1 MSVIAKF
8 ICTNVTKTDH
18 WEKEKGQLASIN
30 LSAVV
35 SSVDNEENNKFF
47 AATPSGSISLG
58 TVNPAAYEQFEEG
71 AEYYVTFEK
80 VKK

>member
-8 ICTNVTKTDH
+8 RCNNVTKTDH
-18 WEKEKGQLASIN
+18 WEKEKGQLASIT
-30 LSAVV
+30 LSAVMGDG
-35 SSVDNEENNKFF
+35 DNEENKKFF
-47 AATPSGSISLG
+47 AATPSGNISLG

-71 AEYYVTFEK
+71 EEYYVTFEK

>member
-8 ICTNVTKTDH
+8 KCDSVSLSDH
-18 WEKEKGQLASIN
+18 WEKEKGQIASI
-30 LSAVV
+30 SMSPVYGD
-35 SSVDNEENNKFF
+35 SEENKKFF
-47 AATPSGSISLG
+47 AATPSGNISLG
-58 TVNPAAYEQFEEG
+58 TVNPAAYEQFEQG

>member
-8 ICTNVTKTDH
+8 RCNGITKTDH

-35 SSVDNEENNKFF
+35 GDDSEENKKFF
-47 AATPSGSISLG
+47 AATPSGTINLG
-58 TVNPAAYEQFEEG
+58 TVNPAAYDQFEEG
-71 AEYYVTFEK
+71 EDYYVTFEK
-80 VKK
+80 VQK